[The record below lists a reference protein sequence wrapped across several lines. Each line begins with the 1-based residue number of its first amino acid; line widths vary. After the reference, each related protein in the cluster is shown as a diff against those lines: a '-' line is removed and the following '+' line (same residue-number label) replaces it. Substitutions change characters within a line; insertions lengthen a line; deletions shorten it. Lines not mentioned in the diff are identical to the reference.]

1 MIGDPPLIRLR
12 RHVRRPTEGQ
22 LTALRGTPTGF
33 IADAMTGRAALGPD
47 VKPVVAQQSVFCGVA
62 VTCHV
67 GPADNLAIFAALPLI
82 QPSDVIVAAADGY
95 RATAVVG
102 DLVLGMARNL
112 GAVAFVTDGCVRDVP
127 GIREVGLPCFASGIV
142 PDSPVKNGPGTVN
155 LPITLAGRAVDA
167 GDVVIGDE
175 DGVVVV
181 PFDEI
186 DRVIAELDGIRAAE
200 ASLLARVSGG
210 LGVPEWVER
219 LHADGRILE
228 VR

>member
-1 MIGDPPLIRLR
+1 MIGEPPLIRLR
-12 RHVRRPTEGQ
+12 RYVRRPTESQ

-33 IADAMTGRAALGPD
+33 IADAMNGRAALGPD
-47 VKPVVAQQSVFCGVA
+47 VKPVVAEQAVFCGVA

-82 QPSDVIVAAADGY
+82 QSSDVIVAAADGY

-102 DLVLGMARNL
+102 DLVLGMARNS

-127 GIREVGLPCFASGIV
+127 GIREVGLPCFASGVV

-155 LPITLAGRAVDA
+155 LPVTLAGRAVDA
-167 GDVVIGDE
+167 GDVVIGDA

-181 PFDEI
+181 PFEEI

-200 ASLLARVSGG
+200 ASLSARVATG

-219 LHADGRILE
+219 LHTGGSIIE
-228 VR
+228 VG